1 MDPVNKA
8 ANPTVRVS
16 SLTAAPVPRPLPLN
30 YPPPFRPVVQ
40 PKPAPAAPKAPPPY
54 RPFQQVKP
62 PALPPPPPPPAF
74 RAQPAA
80 AQPTRSV
87 TFPPPYLPGRANRSA
102 QPKPPFAGH
111 PPTGLPT
118 GKPACCA
125 ACAAR
130 RAGPACAAQP
140 AMRAW
145 SAIQPSAKV
154 VKGRAPSSKPKVE
167 WKPGDKKAKKEKAGK
182 RAAAKVAVAVAEKV
196 KSCEETVQLGASF
209 NAHVLSGEASGL
221 SHVGYHSENATTH
234 AAFGACVSTGA
245 ADGNGIYKA
254 SCTKTGKTVAKE
266 STFFPAGWN
275 IERIRT
281 ETKYAYCHQVAK
293 GGINGAAALSWV
305 GNNSDGSF
313 MIGGADSDPIST
325 AFPSYNG
332 GFL

>member
-8 ANPTVRVS
+8 ANPALRVS
-16 SLTAAPVPRPLPLN
+16 NLAAGPVQRPLPVN

-40 PKPAPAAPKAPPPY
+40 PKPAPAAPKAPPPF
-54 RPFQQVKP
+54 RPFPQAKP
-62 PALPPPPPPPAF
+62 APPQPPF
-74 RAQPAA
+74 RVQPAA
-80 AQPTRSV
+80 AQPRRSV
-87 TFPPPYLPGRANRSA
+87 TFPPPYVPARANPPA
-102 QPKPPFAGH
+102 QPKPPAAGH
-111 PPTGLPT
+111 PPARLPN

-125 ACAAR
+125 ACAVR
-130 RAGPACAAQP
+130 PAGPSCAAQP
-140 AMRAW
+140 ATRAW
-145 SAIQPSAKV
+145 SAIQPSVKA
-154 VKGRAPSSKPKVE
+154 VKGKAPSKPKVE

-182 RAAAKVAVAVAEKV
+182 RAAAKVAVEVAEKV
-196 KSCEETVQLGASF
+196 KSCEETAQLGASF

-221 SHVGYHSENATTH
+221 SHVGYHSENTTTH

-245 ADGNGIYKA
+245 ADANGVYKA
-254 SCTKTGKTVAKE
+254 NCTKTGKTVAKE

-305 GNNSDGSF
+305 GNNTDGSF

-332 GFL
+332 SFL